1 MKPAP
6 ALLQAGERLLVDET
20 KLDLAQLR
28 VDPANEREELVTGF
42 HRQPSRGGRPLR
54 EIGEPEA
61 RAIDEA
67 AQAVQVRREMEAIFR
82 QEWGFG
88 STYRGAAVSY

>member
-28 VDPANEREELVTGF
+28 VDPANERATTEGAKSPFGASL
-42 HRQPSRGGRPLR
+42 
-54 EIGEPEA
+54 A
-61 RAIDEA
+61 R
-67 AQAVQVRREMEAIFR
+67 
-82 QEWGFG
+82 
-88 STYRGAAVSY
+88 